1 MQPIATMR
9 PAQKILLLLQLAS
22 AAALTLPNSLSQ
34 PARCT
39 RCAAPR
45 CAVAPPPVPADCADA
60 LALCKTAAA
69 TKQEDGEAVVD
80 ALLAL
85 ESGCRKAAKEDPTQS
100 PAILE
105 NLNGAWRL
113 IFTTGTVSTQEKL
126 GGNINYFPIKAQQC
140 FETSTMKLT
149 NGIYLGDFA
158 LLKFYGTFDWL
169 TDRKKLEFDFDRIAV
184 LGLGPITLPGGGAA
198 EIGAKTGL
206 GAESNVDRAKSGKKA
221 FFNWIWADGDVALA
235 RGGGGGLAL
244 WRRDPDS
251 EMEMEPPEKEGDEFK
266 LPELPDFGKLL
277 GGLLGDDK

>member
-1 MQPIATMR
+1 M
-9 PAQKILLLLQLAS
+9 
-22 AAALTLPNSLSQ
+22 
-34 PARCT
+34 
-39 RCAAPR
+39 
-45 CAVAPPPVPADCADA
+45 
-60 LALCKTAAA
+60 
-69 TKQEDGEAVVD
+69 
-80 ALLAL
+80 
-85 ESGCRKAAKEDPTQS
+85 
-100 PAILE
+100 
-105 NLNGAWRL
+105 

-251 EMEMEPPEKEGDEFK
+251 EMEMEPPEKDGDGDEFK

-277 GGLLGDDK
+277 GGLLGDDNK

>member
-1 MQPIATMR
+1 M
-9 PAQKILLLLQLAS
+9 
-22 AAALTLPNSLSQ
+22 
-34 PARCT
+34 
-39 RCAAPR
+39 
-45 CAVAPPPVPADCADA
+45 
-60 LALCKTAAA
+60 
-69 TKQEDGEAVVD
+69 
-80 ALLAL
+80 
-85 ESGCRKAAKEDPTQS
+85 
-100 PAILE
+100 
-105 NLNGAWRL
+105 
-113 IFTTGTVSTQEKL
+113 STQEKL

-251 EMEMEPPEKEGDEFK
+251 EMEMEPPEKDGDSEFK